1 MRTHQKKPTPK
12 AVTTNANPAMS
23 ASSKAPARAF
33 ALAIVI
39 AAVTAAAYFM
49 LVKAPRDA
57 ANKLHEMAREIVREI
72 DDVIHFRPRIT
83 SEGVTL
89 LKESA
94 AINELST
101 TQRTFDCTHTWE
113 STWLG
118 SRKLI
123 ELKGSFTAKA
133 GYDLSQPFSIDIA
146 KDGKTIRAHM
156 PPAKIHSVEQLKV
169 EVLKDEDGL
178 WNKKSTAEREQAM
191 NDLLRKARTSIEK
204 SDILEQA
211 DQAFMSQLEEA
222 IRKGT
227 PPGVEIL
234 RAPLD

>member
-1 MRTHQKKPTPK
+1 MR
-12 AVTTNANPAMS
+12 

-39 AAVTAAAYFM
+39 AAITAAAYFM
-49 LVKAPRDA
+49 LVKAPREV
-57 ANKLHEMAREIVREI
+57 ANNLHEMAREIGKEI
-72 DDVIHFRPRIT
+72 DNVIHFRPRIT
-83 SEGVTL
+83 SGGVTL
-89 LKESA
+89 LKKSA
-94 AINELST
+94 SINELST
-101 TQRTFDCTHTWE
+101 TQRTFDYTHTWE

-118 SRKLI
+118 SRKRI

-133 GYDLSQPFSIDIA
+133 GYDLTQPFSIDIA

-191 NDLLRKARTSIEK
+191 NDLLRKARESIEK

-211 DQAFMSQLEEA
+211 DKAFMAQLEEA
-222 IRKGT
+222 IRKST
-227 PPGVEIL
+227 PPGIEIL
-234 RAPLD
+234 RAPLY

>member
-1 MRTHQKKPTPK
+1 
-12 AVTTNANPAMS
+12 MS
-23 ASSKAPARAF
+23 APSKAPARAF
-33 ALAIVI
+33 AVAIVI
-39 AAVTAAAYFM
+39 AAITAATYFL
-49 LVKAPRDA
+49 LVKAPGEA
-57 ANKLHEMAREIVREI
+57 ARNLHEMARNIGKEF
-72 DDVIHFRPRIT
+72 DNLLHFRPRIT

-94 AINELST
+94 SINELST
-101 TQRTFDCTHTWE
+101 TQRTFDYTHTWE

-169 EVLKDEDGL
+169 EVPKDEDGL
-178 WNKKSTAEREQAM
+178 WNKKTTAEREQAM
-191 NDLLRKARTSIEK
+191 NDLLRNARSSIEK